1 MEVLLLEEVLW
12 DQSLLLQDLV
22 GRHLLDVLVLVGGQA
37 SGVLAF
43 LVLGDLHVVL
53 AWEVDLQAFLC
64 HQGEVGNVD

>member
-1 MEVLLLEEVLW
+1 
-12 DQSLLLQDLV
+12 V

-53 AWEVDLQAFLC
+53 AWEVDL
-64 HQGEVGNVD
+64 